1 MKTDKRQRSHR
12 SGLLPSPG
20 GRGVGGEGRGRCV
33 HHITRCCHSEFRP
46 HPSPLPRGEGARRR
60 AAFTLVEIMVV
71 VIIIGVLAAMIVVP
85 YFGKAGQ
92 AKQSV
97 AKHDISVLES
107 AVNMFQQDYG
117 RFPANLGELVT
128 KPGDISDDQWSA
140 TGIKASNLNDPWGR
154 PFNYVYP
161 GTNWAFE
168 ITSYGADGQPGGEG
182 ENADVNNWE

>member
-1 MKTDKRQRSHR
+1 MKTNKEFAICDLRFANETARSL
-12 SGLLPSPG
+12 ST
-20 GRGVGGEGRGRCV
+20 
-33 HHITRCCHSEFRP
+33 HHNSKFKIRNSKFVASR
-46 HPSPLPRGEGARRR
+46 
-60 AAFTLVEIMVV
+60 AFTLVEIMVV

-92 AKQSV
+92 AKHSV

-117 RFPANLGELVT
+117 RFPANLSELVT
-128 KPGDISDDQWSA
+128 KPADISDDKWSA

-154 PFNYVYP
+154 PFNYTYP

-182 ENADVNNWE
+182 ENADINNWE